1 MNEQINKS
9 RKRNGVLTHAT
20 AWRKLE
26 GLMLSERN
34 QTEKTTC
41 YMIPLM

>member
-9 RKRNGVLTHAT
+9 RKRNEVLTHAI

-34 QTEKTTC
+34 QTEKITC